1 MNIPEL
7 TNQIYDEM
15 VEWRRTLHRHPELSF
30 EEHKTLEFIYNQL
43 LAFGCDQV
51 TRLCGTAVVALIHG
65 GKGPGK
71 CMAIR
76 ADIDGLPVTEETG
89 YPFASDVTGTMHA
102 CGHDGHVAILLA
114 TAKILTEHRQ
124 EFPGTV
130 KLIFQHGEEKFPGGA
145 KGLVEAGVMEH
156 PHVDAVIGLHIVPD
170 RRCGV
175 IRVKAGAAAIGC
187 DVANVTI
194 TGKSGHAARPH
205 EAHDALLAACQYVIA
220 LQQIVS
226 RSINPKNTEIISVGL
241 LNAGT
246 AVNII
251 PGTATLSLN
260 ARSYDLE
267 SRDITKKKLY
277 DIADGISRI
286 TDCDFHIDYVD
297 GYEPTINHEDIVSL
311 VVSACQKHLGE
322 ASVEIGEYDLGS
334 DDFSHYMNATHTPGA
349 YFFLLAGYEGDE
361 LFVNHHPRF
370 TWKEDAMKTG
380 VGAYLAVL
388 MEYLNGND

>member
-1 MNIPEL
+1 M
-7 TNQIYDEM
+7 
-15 VEWRRTLHRHPELSF
+15 
-30 EEHKTLEFIYNQL
+30 
-43 LAFGCDQV
+43 
-51 TRLCGTAVVALIHG
+51 
-65 GKGPGK
+65 
-71 CMAIR
+71 
-76 ADIDGLPVTEETG
+76 
-89 YPFASDVTGTMHA
+89 
-102 CGHDGHVAILLA
+102 
-114 TAKILTEHRQ
+114 
-124 EFPGTV
+124 
-130 KLIFQHGEEKFPGGA
+130 
-145 KGLVEAGVMEH
+145 
-156 PHVDAVIGLHIVPD
+156 
-170 RRCGV
+170 
-175 IRVKAGAAAIGC
+175 
-187 DVANVTI
+187 ANVTI

-251 PGTATLSLN
+251 PGTAALSLN

-277 DIADGISRI
+277 DIADGISKI